1 MLLSID
7 MYDLFVRCEIILVDY
22 HWTGATLKESGKHK
36 LKMLNSRANMH
47 TTYLLI

>member
-36 LKMLNSRANMH
+36 LKMLNSRANMY
-47 TTYLLI
+47 TKYLLI